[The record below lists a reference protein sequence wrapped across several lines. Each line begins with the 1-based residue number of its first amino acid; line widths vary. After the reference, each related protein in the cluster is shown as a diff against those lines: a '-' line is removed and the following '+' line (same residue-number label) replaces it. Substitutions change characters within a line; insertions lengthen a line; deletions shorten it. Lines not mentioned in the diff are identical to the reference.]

1 MKQKF
6 SFLVALFA
14 VLSFPA
20 FARDSVPSEDKSP
33 APEIGSAITDWK
45 TAVESRDVQAI
56 AVLYDKDAIMVS
68 TFVQNPLTTNKDLLG
83 YYKKVV
89 ANPDVK
95 VEIEEQHPR
104 RFGDVAVNTG
114 RYTLS
119 YTQEGEAI
127 VVPARFSFT
136 YQLQGKKWI
145 IVDHHSSAVPT
156 PQNFRPVNK
165 TGESHE

>member
-1 MKQKF
+1 MKHKF
-6 SFLVALFA
+6 SFLVALFSI
-14 VLSFPA
+14 LSLPA
-20 FARDSVPSEDKSP
+20 LASNLPHVDNKSP

-45 TAVESRDVQAI
+45 AAVESRDVQAI
-56 AVLYDKDAIMVS
+56 AALYDKDAIMIS

-89 ANPDVK
+89 ANPDVR

-104 RFGDVAVNTG
+104 SFGDMAVNTG

-119 YTQEGEAI
+119 YTQEGEDI
-127 VVPARFSFT
+127 IVPARFSFT
-136 YQLQGKKWI
+136 YQLQGKKWV

-156 PQNFRPVNK
+156 QQNFKPVNK
-165 TGESHE
+165 GEGNE